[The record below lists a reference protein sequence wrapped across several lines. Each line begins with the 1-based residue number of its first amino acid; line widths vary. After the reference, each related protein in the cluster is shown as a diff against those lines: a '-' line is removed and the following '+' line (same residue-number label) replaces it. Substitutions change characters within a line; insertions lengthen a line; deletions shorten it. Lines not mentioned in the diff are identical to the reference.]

1 MTTMKAIGTKSRTTQ
16 YREQYTTEYRGRVHC
31 LRLFGVWKT
40 PTDSKKMAESKKKEK
55 RKKPCDSFILT
66 KIPTFFL
73 YLISPTRGAGEEV
86 LSLP

>member
-55 RKKPCDSFILT
+55 NERNPAIPSSFNKNT
-66 KIPTFFL
+66 TFFC
-73 YLISPTRGAGEEV
+73 I
-86 LSLP
+86 